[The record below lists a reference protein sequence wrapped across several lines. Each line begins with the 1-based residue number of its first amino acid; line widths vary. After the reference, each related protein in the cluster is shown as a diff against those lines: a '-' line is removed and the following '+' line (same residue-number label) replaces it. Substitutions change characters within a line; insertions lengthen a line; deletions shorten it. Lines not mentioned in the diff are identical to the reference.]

1 METVTEKPKADT
13 HRVVE
18 QNQRLSHSL
27 LWELQREFFA
37 RQGVEAWR
45 QGTVP
50 HYITSNPFI
59 ASAYARV
66 VLGFLR
72 DCQAGSPPLDPGQP
86 LYILELGAGSG
97 RFAFH
102 FLKKFLAVFTRSP
115 LKHIRVKYVMTDF
128 AEANL
133 DYWEAH
139 SSLAPWVEQG
149 WLDFARFDAGHD
161 RELRLR
167 HAGQTLAPGGVS
179 NPLVVLANYV
189 FDGLPQDAFSIQA
202 GQLCE
207 SLVSLTSP
215 QEEADLSAPDLLD
228 RVQITYQ
235 HRPLNGTYYADPD
248 WEDILRDYGARLADT
263 AFLFPC
269 AALGCLRDLSAL
281 SNGRLL
287 LLTADKG
294 YSQEEDLL
302 GRKEPGLARHGSFSM
317 LVNYHAL
324 GQVVRRQGG
333 QLLGGDRRHNSL
345 NVCAYILGT
354 PSGWAVE
361 TGQAFAAAVDQF
373 GPDDFY
379 TLKKGIEKLYDALTL
394 PQLLAYLRLSG
405 WDANILL
412 GCYPSLLE
420 RTACLSESERGALA
434 EAIGQVW
441 DTYYPIGEER
451 DLAFCLGMLL
461 YGMSYYRQALDYFG
475 HSTRLYGPDASTA
488 YNMGMC
494 HYGLRQPEA
503 ALACVERALELDP
516 AFAPARDMRIRL
528 QWEINRGTKKTRT
541 IAMPG
546 TPPGL
551 GLPKGTRSIKGA
563 PLIKGALGPGRR
575 APGACQNNSA
585 LTRRLTQGNKAGP
598 EGGQAL
604 EPAPATAGPVS
615 LVGGPGGTRQGD
627 SL

>member
-1 METVTEKPKADT
+1 METPEITPEPFSPVIF
-13 HRVVE
+13 E
-18 QNQRLSHSL
+18 QDQRLSHSM

-50 HYITSNPFI
+50 HYITSNPFV

-86 LYILELGAGSG
+86 VYIVELGAGSG

-102 FLKKFLAVFTRSP
+102 FLKKFLAVFTRSA

-133 DYWEAH
+133 DYWQAH
-139 SSLAPWVEQG
+139 PWLAPWVEQG
-149 WLDFARFDAGHD
+149 WLDYARFDAGND
-161 RELRLR
+161 RELALI
-167 HAGQTLAPGGVS
+167 HSGETLAPGGVS
-179 NPLVVLANYV
+179 NPLVILANYV
-189 FDGLPQDAFSIQA
+189 FDGLPQDAFAVQA
-202 GQLCE
+202 GQLWE

-228 RVQITYQ
+228 RVRIAYT
-235 HRPLNGTYYADPD
+235 HRPLNGAYYDDPD

-294 YSQEEDLL
+294 YSREEDLL
-302 GRKEPGLARHGSFSM
+302 GRGEPVLARHGSFSM

-324 GQVVRRQGG
+324 GQYVRRQGG
-333 QLLGGDRRHNSL
+333 QVLKADRRHNSL
-345 NVCAYILGT
+345 NVCAYILGG
-354 PSGWAVE
+354 PPGGAVE
-361 TGQAFAAAVDQF
+361 TGQAFATAVDQF

-394 PQLLAYLRLSG
+394 PQILAYLRLSG

-420 RTACLSESERGALA
+420 RAASLSEPERGALCQ
-434 EAIGQVW
+434 AIGHVW
-441 DTYYPIGEER
+441 DTYYPIGEEI
-451 DLAFCLGMLL
+451 DLAFCLGVLL

-475 HSTRLYGPDASTA
+475 HSSRLYGPDASTA
-488 YNMGMC
+488 YHMGMC

-503 ALACVERALELDP
+503 ALACVDRALELDP

-528 QWEINRGTKKTRT
+528 QWEINRAMGRTR
-541 IAMPG
+541 AMPG
-546 TPPGL
+546 TPPGPRL
-551 GLPKGTRSIKGA
+551 VKGGLAT
-563 PLIKGALGPGRR
+563 LGPGRR
-575 APGACQNNSA
+575 APGACQPKPA
-585 LTRRLTQGNKAGP
+585 RQRRLTQDEAGV
-598 EGGQAL
+598 EGGQAV
-604 EPAPATAGPVS
+604 EPAPAAAAPVGLDGTKHKQIS
-615 LVGGPGGTRQGD
+615 LNGA
-627 SL
+627 

>member
-1 METVTEKPKADT
+1 MATLTKNPETDT
-13 HRVVE
+13 PGLVE
-18 QNQRLSHSL
+18 QNQRLSRSI
-27 LWELQREFFA
+27 LWQVQRDYFA
-37 RQGVEAWR
+37 RQGIEAWR

-66 VLGFLR
+66 ALGFLR

-86 LYILELGAGSG
+86 VYILELGAGSG

-102 FLKKFLAVFTRSP
+102 FLKKFLAVFTRSA
-115 LKHIRVKYVMTDF
+115 LKGIRVKYVMTDF

-133 DYWEAH
+133 DYWQAH
-139 SSLAPWVEQG
+139 PWLGPWVEQG

-167 HAGQTLAPGGVS
+167 HAGERLAPGGVS

-189 FDGLPQDAFSIQA
+189 FDGLPQDAFAIQA

-215 QEEADLSAPDLLD
+215 QGEADLSAPDLLD
-228 RVQITYQ
+228 RVQIAYA
-235 HRPLNGTYYADPD
+235 HRPLNGAYYDDPD
-248 WEDILRDYGARLADT
+248 WEDILRDYGARLVDT

-294 YSQEEDLL
+294 YSREEDLL
-302 GRKEPGLARHGSFSM
+302 GRGEPGLARHGSFSM

-324 GQVVRRQGG
+324 GQYVRRQGG
-333 QLLGGDRRHNSL
+333 QVLGGDRCHNSL
-345 NVCAYILGT
+345 NVGAYILGGL
-354 PSGWAVE
+354 PGGAVE
-361 TGQAFAAAVDQF
+361 TGQAFAAEVEQF

-394 PQLLAYLRLSG
+394 PQILAYLRLSG

-412 GCYPSLLE
+412 GCMPTLLE
-420 RTACLSESERGALA
+420 RVDSLSEPERQALSQ
-434 EAIGQVW
+434 AIQQVW
-441 DTYYPIGEER
+441 DTYYPIGEKR
-451 DLAFCLGMLL
+451 DLAFELGMLL
-461 YGMSYYRQALDYFG
+461 YSMSYYRQALDYFG

-488 YNMGMC
+488 YNMGVC
-494 HYGLRQPEA
+494 HYGLRQLEA
-503 ALACVERALELDP
+503 ALACVNQALELDP
-516 AFAPARDMRIRL
+516 AFGPARDMRIRL
-528 QWEINRGTKKTRT
+528 QWEINRDMGRTR
-541 IAMPG
+541 AWPG
-546 TPPGL
+546 AVPGPRR
-551 GLPKGTRSIKGA
+551 PKGGLA
-563 PLIKGALGPGRR
+563 ALGPGRR
-575 APGACQNNSA
+575 APGACQNNPA
-585 LTRRLTQGNKAGP
+585 LTQGNKAGT
-598 EGGQAL
+598 EGGQAP
-604 EPAPATAGPVS
+604 EPAPATAWPAG
-615 LVGGPGGTRQGD
+615 LVAGPGGTRKGD

>member
-1 METVTEKPKADT
+1 METLEIKPEPNSP
-13 HRVVE
+13 VIFE
-18 QNQRLSHSL
+18 QDQRLSHSM

-72 DCQAGSPPLDPGQP
+72 DCQAGSPPLNPGQP
-86 LYILELGAGSG
+86 VYIIELGAGSG

-128 AEANL
+128 AQKTL
-133 DYWEAH
+133 DYWREH
-139 SSLAPWVEQG
+139 PSLAPWVEQG

-167 HAGQTLAPGGVS
+167 HAGERLAPGGVS

-189 FDGLPQDAFSIQA
+189 FDGLPQDAFVVQA

-215 QEEADLSAPDLLD
+215 QGEADLSAPDLLD
-228 RVQITYQ
+228 RLEIAYA
-235 HRPLNGTYYADPD
+235 HRPLNGAYYADPD

-269 AALGCLRDLSAL
+269 AALGCLRNLSAL
-281 SNGRLL
+281 SNGCLL
-287 LLTADKG
+287 LLSADKG
-294 YSQEEDLL
+294 YSREEDLL
-302 GRKEPGLARHGSFSM
+302 GRGEPGLARHGSFSM
-317 LVNYHAL
+317 MVNYHAL
-324 GQVVRRQGG
+324 GQYVRGQGG
-333 QLLGGDRRHNSL
+333 QVLGGDRRHNSMS
-345 NVCAYILGT
+345 VSAFILGA
-354 PSGWAVE
+354 PPGGAVE
-361 TGQAFAAAVDQF
+361 TGQAFAAAVEQF

-379 TLKKGIEKLYDALTL
+379 TLKKGIEKIYDTLTL
-394 PQLLAYLRLSG
+394 PQLLAYLRLSR
-405 WDANILL
+405 WDANILQ
-412 GCYPSLLE
+412 GCFPTLLD
-420 RTACLSESERGALA
+420 RVDSLSEAEREALY
-434 EAIGQVW
+434 EAIQQVW
-441 DTYYPIGEER
+441 DTYYPLGEKR
-451 DLAFCLGMLL
+451 DLAFELGMLL
-461 YGMSYYRQALDYFG
+461 YGMTYYADALDFFQ
-475 HSTRLYGPDASTA
+475 HSLRLYGPDLGTV

-494 HYGLRQPEA
+494 HYGLGRLED
-503 ALACVERALELDP
+503 ALAWVDQALELDP
-516 AFAPARDMRIRL
+516 AFGPARDMRIRL
-528 QWEINRGTKKTRT
+528 QWEINRATGRT

-551 GLPKGTRSIKGA
+551 RLPKGA
-563 PLIKGALGPGRR
+563 PLTKGTLDPGRPS
-575 APGACQNNSA
+575 PGACQIKPA
-585 LTRRLTQGNKAGP
+585 LTCTLTQEKAGV

-604 EPAPATAGPVS
+604 EPARSTAGPVS
-615 LVGGPGGTRQGD
+615 LAASPGGTRKGD
-627 SL
+627 SP

>member
-1 METVTEKPKADT
+1 MATLTKNRETDT
-13 HRVVE
+13 PGLVE
-18 QNQRLSHSL
+18 QNQRLSQSI
-27 LWELQREFFA
+27 LWQAQRDYFI
-37 RQGVEAWR
+37 RQGIEAWR
-45 QGTVP
+45 QGVVP

-59 ASAYARV
+59 ANAYARV
-66 VLGFLR
+66 VYGFLR

-86 LYILELGAGSG
+86 LYIVELGAGSG

-102 FLKKFLAVFTRSP
+102 FLKKFLAVFARSA
-115 LKHIRVKYVMTDF
+115 LKDIWVKYVMTDF

-133 DYWEAH
+133 DYWREH
-139 SSLAPWVEQG
+139 PSLAPWVEQG
-149 WLDFARFDAGHD
+149 WLDYARFDAGHD
-161 RELRLR
+161 RELALR
-167 HAGQTLAPGGVS
+167 HAGETLAAGGVR

-189 FDGLPQDAFSIQA
+189 FDSLPQDAFAIRS

-215 QEEADLSAPDLLD
+215 QGEADLSAPDLLD
-228 RVQITYQ
+228 RVQIAYT
-235 HRPLNGTYYADPD
+235 HRPLNGAYYDDPD

-281 SNGRLL
+281 SSDRLL

-294 YSQEEDLL
+294 YSREEDLL
-302 GRKEPGLARHGSFSM
+302 GRKEPVLARHGSFSV

-324 GQVVRRQGG
+324 GRVVRGQGG
-333 QLLGGDRRHNSL
+333 QVLGAGRRHNSL
-345 NVCAYILGT
+345 NVCAYILGA
-354 PSGWAVE
+354 PSDWAVE
-361 TGQAFAAAVDQF
+361 TGQAFAAAVEQF

-394 PQLLAYLRLSG
+394 PQILAYLRLSG

-420 RTACLSESERGALA
+420 RAASLSEPERQALA
-434 EAIGQVW
+434 DAIGHVW
-441 DTYYPIGEER
+441 DTYYPLGEELN
-451 DLAFCLGMLL
+451 LAFCLGVLL

-503 ALACVERALELDP
+503 ALACVDRALELDP
-516 AFAPARDMRIRL
+516 AFGPARDMRIRL
-528 QWEINRGTKKTRT
+528 QWEINRAMGRTR
-541 IAMPG
+541 ARPG
-546 TPPGL
+546 TPPGPRR
-551 GLPKGTRSIKGA
+551 PKGGLA
-563 PLIKGALGPGRR
+563 ALSPGRR
-575 APGACQNNSA
+575 APGACQNNPA
-585 LTRRLTQGNKAGP
+585 LTRRLTQGKAGP
-598 EGGQAL
+598 EGGQAV
-604 EPAPATAGPVS
+604 EPDRAMAGPAGLDGTKHKQIS
-615 LVGGPGGTRQGD
+615 LNGA
-627 SL
+627 

>member
-1 METVTEKPKADT
+1 METPEITPEPFTPVIF
-13 HRVVE
+13 E
-18 QNQRLSHSL
+18 QDQRLSRSM

-59 ASAYARV
+59 ASAYAQV

-86 LYILELGAGSG
+86 VYIVELGAGSG
-97 RFAFH
+97 RFSFH
-102 FLKKFLAVFTRSP
+102 FLKKFLAVFARSP
-115 LKHIRVKYVMTDF
+115 LKHIPVKYVMTDF

-133 DYWEAH
+133 DYWREH
-139 SSLAPWVEQG
+139 PSLAPWVEQG
-149 WLDFARFDAGHD
+149 WLDFARFDAGND

-167 HAGQTLAPGGVS
+167 HAGETLAPGGVR

-189 FDGLPQDAFSIQA
+189 FDSLPQDAFAIRY

-228 RVQITYQ
+228 RVQIAYAHQ
-235 HRPLNGTYYADPD
+235 PLNGTYYDDPD

-269 AALGCLRDLSAL
+269 AALGCLRDLSQI
-281 SNGRLL
+281 SGGRLL
-287 LLTADKG
+287 LLSADKG
-294 YSQEEDLL
+294 YSREEDLL
-302 GRKEPGLARHGSFSM
+302 GWGEPVLARHGSCFSM

-324 GQVVRRQGG
+324 GQYVRRQGG
-333 QLLGGDRRHNSL
+333 QVLGGDRRHESL
-345 NVCAYILGT
+345 AVCAYILGG
-354 PSGWAVE
+354 PPGGAVE
-361 TGQAFAAAVDQF
+361 TRQAFAAAVEQF
-373 GPDDFY
+373 GPDDFF
-379 TLKKGIEKLYDALTL
+379 TLIKGIQNMCDSLSL

-405 WDANILL
+405 WDANVLL

-420 RTACLSESERGALA
+420 RAASLSEPERGALCQ
-434 EAIGQVW
+434 AIGHVW
-441 DTYYPIGEER
+441 DTYYPIGEEI
-451 DLAFCLGMLL
+451 DLAFCLGVLL

-475 HSTRLYGPDASTA
+475 HSSRLYGPDAGTA
-488 YNMGMC
+488 YHMGMC
-494 HYGLRQPEA
+494 HYGLRQLEA
-503 ALACVERALELDP
+503 ALACVEQALELDP

-528 QWEINRGTKKTRT
+528 QWEINRAMGRTR
-541 IAMPG
+541 ARPG

-551 GLPKGTRSIKGA
+551 GLPKGTSLIKGA

-585 LTRRLTQGNKAGP
+585 LTRTLTQGNKAGA

-604 EPAPATAGPVS
+604 EPARATAWPAGLDGTKHKQIS
-615 LVGGPGGTRQGD
+615 LNEA
-627 SL
+627 